1 MLRQQQ
7 QQQQQQAACNK
18 KWQTQQGSK
27 HTQHEQL
34 IFHINDIN
42 TATLAST
49 AKSGEQSPTA
59 GRQELKKWL
68 GRLMRITL
76 KNKLTLIGVFS
87 CTDRDKNLILA
98 NCDTFHPD
106 RELPID
112 NGNIVVPGDQ
122 ILSVAIDMPETVVEQ
137 EPMELDEE
145 QVVPMEVD

>member
-1 MLRQQQ
+1 MSIKEAAVAAEAAAEAAAAAAKVRTKFTPIIFTNGPQQ
-7 QQQQQQAACNK
+7 
-18 KWQTQQGSK
+18 
-27 HTQHEQL
+27 
-34 IFHINDIN
+34 
-42 TATLAST
+42 
-49 AKSGEQSPTA
+49 SGEQSPTA